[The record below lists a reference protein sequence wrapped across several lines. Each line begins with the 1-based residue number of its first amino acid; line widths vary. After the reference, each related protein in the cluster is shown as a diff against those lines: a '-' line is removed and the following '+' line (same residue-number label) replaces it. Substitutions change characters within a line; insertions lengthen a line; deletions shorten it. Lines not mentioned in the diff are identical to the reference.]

1 MNRPALVLVGILAIA
16 TSLAL
21 GGCTERGSGLLAG
34 PADDS
39 EPQSLNRPRLN
50 VGGSSAGGFERPLG
64 PAVPGQIVVRNS
76 DGVDLPTLNATWGTS
91 TILEVEGVGHALL
104 DIPDEQSVHRL
115 ATDMLEAGDC
125 MSAHPNWLAEAPE
138 THQGTLPFYEG
149 DHVSQDVEDQ
159 DALNRIGAPTAHETA
174 SGTGVTVAILDTG
187 IDATHPDLAA
197 SVSPV
202 GWDFIDDDAD
212 AMDERDGIDQDED
225 GLIDEGAGHG
235 THVAG
240 LVRAV
245 APGASLMAVRVLDS
259 DGIGTSV
266 SVARGIRFAV
276 DNGADVINLSLGMY
290 VRADVIRDAIEQARD
305 AGVVVVTAGGN
316 RGLDDRDHFPS
327 RLSETIAVAATDAND
342 LKADFSNYGPHI
354 NVAAPGVGLLSTF
367 LDHGYAVWSGTS
379 MAAPLVSGGA
389 ALRLEVHPGN
399 PEDLTD
405 ALEES
410 SAEFH
415 HEGQPYNGKLGDGR
429 LALEELVES

>member
-1 MNRPALVLVGILAIA
+1 
-16 TSLAL
+16 
-21 GGCTERGSGLLAG
+21 
-34 PADDS
+34 
-39 EPQSLNRPRLN
+39 
-50 VGGSSAGGFERPLG
+50 
-64 PAVPGQIVVRNS
+64 
-76 DGVDLPTLNATWGTS
+76 
-91 TILEVEGVGHALL
+91 
-104 DIPDEQSVHRL
+104 
-115 ATDMLEAGDC
+115 
-125 MSAHPNWLAEAPE
+125 
-138 THQGTLPFYEG
+138 
-149 DHVSQDVEDQ
+149 
-159 DALNRIGAPTAHETA
+159 
-174 SGTGVTVAILDTG
+174 
-187 IDATHPDLAA
+187 
-197 SVSPV
+197 
-202 GWDFIDDDAD
+202 
-212 AMDERDGIDQDED
+212 
-225 GLIDEGAGHG
+225 
-235 THVAG
+235 
-240 LVRAV
+240 
-245 APGASLMAVRVLDS
+245 MAVRVLDS

-354 NVAAPGVGLLSTF
+354 NVAAPGVGLLSTY

-415 HEGQPYNGKLGDGR
+415 HEGRPYNGKLGDGR
-429 LALEELVES
+429 LALEGLVESRSSRVR